1 MFRSLHEVYS
11 FNGQADY
18 VCSADSAAWQQYDFD
33 LTHDHGDL
41 AGITYYFW

>member
-1 MFRSLHEVYS
+1 MAKQTV
-11 FNGQADY
+11 
-18 VCSADSAAWQQYDFD
+18 SAAWQQYDFD